1 MIPWNFTHIPG
12 MDLEKAELQKLAN
25 QDRIPHAQ
33 LFLGDFGSAVLGLAL
48 AFARLVLCEKS
59 GVEPCETCT
68 ACQKS
73 GRWVHPD
80 LHFSFPVIGEKKTSN
95 DFLPAWRAFLTQHPY
110 GQPSDWFN
118 QMGEENKLG
127 NINVAECQQIFQKL
141 SYTIV
146 EGRYKILLMWGPEF
160 LGKEGNRLLKLIEE
174 PPDNTLFLLV
184 GADADRILPTIL
196 SRCQLV
202 KIRPFQDPEIAE
214 ALQALSLAGVH
225 EATTWAY
232 LADGNLG
239 QAIHL
244 ASVSERPVAEL
255 LLNWLRICYT
265 ESGQKM
271 VALVEQL
278 ARLGREEQKSLF
290 QYGLYFFRQM
300 VLSLAGRSEAIR
312 LSAEEK
318 TAAIKLSGQL
328 DLDRS
333 AEMIELFDESLR
345 SIERNANAKILFL
358 NVSIQLHAVMRDQ
371 MRFISTMNS

>member
-1 MIPWNFTHIPG
+1 MIPWNFTQIPG
-12 MDLEKAELQKLAN
+12 MDQEKAELQKLAN

-33 LFLGDFGSAVLGLAL
+33 LFLGDFGSAALGLAL

-59 GVEPCETCT
+59 NAEPCEACP

-73 GRWVHPD
+73 GRWIHPD

-95 DFLPAWRAFLTQHPY
+95 DFMPAWRTFLTQHPY
-110 GQPSDWFN
+110 GHPSDWFN
-118 QMGEENKLG
+118 QMGEENKQG

-214 ALQALSLAGVH
+214 ALQALSLAGTQ

-244 ASVSERPVAEL
+244 ASVSERPVADL
-255 LLNWLRICYT
+255 LLTWLRTCYAD
-265 ESGQKM
+265 SGQKM
-271 VALVEQL
+271 ISLVEKL

-300 VLSLAGRSEAIR
+300 VLSLADRSDAIR
-312 LSAEEK
+312 LSDEEK
-318 TAAIKLSGQL
+318 KAAINLASHL
-328 DLDRS
+328 DLERL
-333 AEMIELFDESLR
+333 AEMVNLFDESLR

-358 NVSIQLHAVMRDQ
+358 NVSIQMHAVLRDQ
-371 MRFISTMNS
+371 MRYIPSLN